1 MKTITRYGHSVHK
14 EGSLP
19 LGTYASHIILTK
31 GTTLVNM
38 IIIKCEKWQICIEIS
53 AGTLLWIYWRL
64 IGRSYIALAR
74 QDKKSTIYRIHSED
88 SDFDYFGI
96 CLQCCICIS
105 KHSYRYSKEVKE
117 KRKFCA

>member
-53 AGTLLWIYWRL
+53 AGTLLWIYQRL
-64 IGRSYIALAR
+64 IGRSNITLAR
-74 QDKKSTIYRIHSED
+74 QDQYI
-88 SDFDYFGI
+88 GN
-96 CLQCCICIS
+96 IS
-105 KHSYRYSKEVKE
+105 NSLRRLSNYVRVFKVS
-117 KRKFCA
+117 